1 MSRTGGA
8 TTRLNTI
15 CSNLDVMNDYE
26 LIGFARQINTDQN
39 TIDYSGSIWQD
50 TVDDSLFMII
60 DRSDWDPNVF
70 DTLEMTG
77 QTLVTDMDDNI
88 KTGRYR
94 RML

>member
-1 MSRTGGA
+1 
-8 TTRLNTI
+8 
-15 CSNLDVMNDYE
+15 MNDYE